1 MIEKLELLET
11 RDTPYLIFDPE
22 NNRFEISGNSLPED
36 SAKFFEPV
44 FEWIEN
50 YIKYPNESTNLL
62 CKMEYFNSSSAKM
75 FYQIFI
81 ELEKINETGKQMK
94 ITWYFESGDK
104 LIEEKGLEYQS
115 ILEIPF
121 EMVESN

>member
-1 MIEKLELLET
+1 MLTKLELEGT
-11 RDTPYLIFDPE
+11 RDTPYIIFDPE

-36 SAKFFEPV
+36 STKFFDPI

-50 YIKYPNESTNLL
+50 YIKAPNKNTELI
-62 CKMEYFNSSSAKM
+62 CKLEYFNSSSAKM
-75 FYQIFI
+75 LYQIFI
-81 ELEKINETGKQMK
+81 ELERIKETGNNIK
-94 ITWYFESGDK
+94 ISWHFEAGDK

-121 EMVESN
+121 EMIESK